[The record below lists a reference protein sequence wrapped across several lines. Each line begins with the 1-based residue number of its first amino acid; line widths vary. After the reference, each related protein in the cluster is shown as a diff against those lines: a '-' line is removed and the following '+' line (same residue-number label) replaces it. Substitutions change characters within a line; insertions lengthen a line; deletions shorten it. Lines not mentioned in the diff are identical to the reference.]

1 MREKLKYHMNNVC
14 LKYFETHPRAV
25 AKKLWWHNNLT
36 LMDVNLSHKLNK
48 RNCGTQCIKSQIK
61 LSNGDV
67 LKGKTNSLHNMCQD
81 ENNFKNE
88 IIERYMKNNLA

>member
-1 MREKLKYHMNNVC
+1 MNNVY
-14 LKYFETHPRAV
+14 LRQIEMHPRAI

-36 LMDVNLSHKLNK
+36 LMDVKLNHKLNK

-67 LKGKTNSLHNMCQD
+67 LKDNSNSLHNLCQD
-81 ENNFKNE
+81 ENNFKKQ
-88 IIERYMKNNLA
+88 IIGRYMKTNLT

>member
-1 MREKLKYHMNNVC
+1 
-14 LKYFETHPRAV
+14 
-25 AKKLWWHNNLT
+25 
-36 LMDVNLSHKLNK
+36 MDVNLSHKLNK

>member
-1 MREKLKYHMNNVC
+1 M
-14 LKYFETHPRAV
+14 
-25 AKKLWWHNNLT
+25 NNLT

-61 LSNGDV
+61 WSNGDV
-67 LKGKTNSLHNMCQD
+67 LKDKTNSLHNLCQD

-88 IIERYMKNNLA
+88 IIERYMKNNLT